1 MNIKVQI
8 PASRYLTTYL
18 TYKNY
23 KSLDLAGKYLNLQ
36 HCRQQRGTHTHAH
49 TSGPAFTCRRHVILS
64 GNPVASVPPHSQTY
78 TGRQRAERH
87 TQTHTHMHIHT
98 RTLAATL
105 FTPMP
110 KHSKHNNAV
119 CFALLACSGK

>member
-1 MNIKVQI
+1 MVKI
-8 PASRYLTTYL
+8 PASRYLIIYL
-18 TYKNY
+18 AYANCNP
-23 KSLDLAGKYLNLQ
+23 LDLAGKYLNLQ
-36 HCRQQRGTHTHAH
+36 HCRQQR
-49 TSGPAFTCRRHVILS
+49 S
-64 GNPVASVPPHSQTY
+64 TY
-78 TGRQRAERH
+78 
-87 TQTHTHMHIHT
+87 THTHMHILVYPHSLAAVMSYSLATLLLLSPHTHKHTQADKEQRGIHIHTCTYIHT